1 MDDNR
6 PDLTVTVKRD
16 AGDFEVKMSYGL
28 EMDLRRVMP
37 DPSNA
42 ITLSMMDTD
51 TQDYIIRRCLTEKRK
66 SITNID
72 ELIPVEEVDI
82 DTEEGDKLIL
92 WALEHQ
98 LYFFAKRARGMLDLA
113 ARQQT
118 KVPPHLSNS
127 GSETSPSTTQSAGP
141 SDASKETSEESTGDT
156 PDGK

>member
-98 LYFFAKRARGMLDLA
+98 LVIRLGE
-113 ARQQT
+113 
-118 KVPPHLSNS
+118 KV
-127 GSETSPSTTQSAGP
+127 
-141 SDASKETSEESTGDT
+141 
-156 PDGK
+156 